1 MNINVLIVDDD
12 KMITLLHKVMVVK
25 TKICTTPP
33 LLFSDGKMALE
44 FLLSEYNPEERYL
57 VLLDINMPVLNGW
70 EFLDSIQPERF
81 ANNLFVIIVTS
92 SVDSSDKLKAKT
104 YPQVIG
110 FLEKPLRSES
120 CEFIKTMPSIAPFF
134 A

>member
-1 MNINVLIVDDD
+1 MNLNVLIVDDD

-25 TKICTTPP
+25 NKISTNPP

-44 FLLSEYNPEERYL
+44 FLSSEYNPEERYL

-70 EFLDSIQPERF
+70 EFLDSIQSEQY
-81 ANNLFVIIVTS
+81 ANDLLVIIVTS
-92 SVDSSDKLKAKT
+92 SVDSSDKQKART

-110 FLEKPLRSES
+110 FLEKPLRAES
-120 CEFIKTMPSIAPFF
+120 CDFIKAIPSIAPFF
-134 A
+134 S